1 MEIDAPTWLL
11 LVLVPIAGGALI
23 IGMVRRRPDWK
34 RPMSWALAGILC
46 FELVQQVFGLIL
58 ANG

>member
-11 LVLVPIAGGALI
+11 LVLVPITGGALI
-23 IGMVRRRPDWK
+23 TWILRRRPDWK
-34 RPMSWALAGILC
+34 RPMTWALAGILC
-46 FELVQQVFGLIL
+46 FELVQQIVGLIL